1 MREIE
6 EIAVNAAQGAGH
18 GLNRAAD
25 TSWDWL
31 PKDIEPVLENQP
43 KRQLLQDALKEIEEN
58 LYQAVES
65 ETGDS
70 AEPNTSLIMCSSTS
84 TCSVLEECIATQ
96 HVPSDAKYGTR
107 PMMKRRWRKY
117 FFFWRRTMKR
127 MSRNLQQQEQ
137 QPLRQLRNQA
147 RMTKP

>member
-18 GLNRAAD
+18 GLDRAAD

-84 TCSVLEECIATQ
+84 TCSVLEEYIATQ

-117 FFFWRRTMKR
+117 FFFFFGEER
-127 MSRNLQQQEQ
+127 
-137 QPLRQLRNQA
+137 
-147 RMTKP
+147 